1 MNRDDYKPNE
11 SKPAPY
17 KPVRALSR
25 GLALL
30 QILNREGPLSVQ
42 GLSNSSGLN
51 RTTVYRLLETLERD
65 GFVQSGA
72 LSSSLWHLKIGVKSL
87 SEGYDH
93 RDWVTQLGAPV
104 LGKLLKKVIWP
115 TDLAAF
121 DGRGML
127 IRETT
132 HKFSPL
138 SNHRSMVGVRWPVL
152 SSSLG
157 RAFFCY
163 SDEKTRASILRVL
176 KASNDPA
183 DRVAKD
189 QTHVANLVR
198 VTRERGYAQSI
209 DETAQG
215 ISSIAR
221 PVFYRG
227 QVVASINMVFF
238 SSALSPKVAADK
250 HLSDINQAVTEL
262 EENLLDSSDVFKQQL
277 EDQAY

>member
-1 MNRDDYKPNE
+1 
-11 SKPAPY
+11 
-17 KPVRALSR
+17 
-25 GLALL
+25 
-30 QILNREGPLSVQ
+30 
-42 GLSNSSGLN
+42 
-51 RTTVYRLLETLERD
+51 
-65 GFVQSGA
+65 
-72 LSSSLWHLKIGVKSL
+72 
-87 SEGYDH
+87 
-93 RDWVTQLGAPV
+93 

-121 DGRGML
+121 DGKGML

-176 KASNDPA
+176 QASDDPA

-189 QTHVANLVR
+189 HTHVENLIR

-238 SSALSPKVAADK
+238 SSALSPGLAADK
-250 HLSDINQAVTEL
+250 HLSDINQAVAEL

-277 EDQAY
+277 QDKAY

>member
-1 MNRDDYKPNE
+1 MDRDV
-11 SKPAPY
+11 Y

-25 GLALL
+25 GLSLL
-30 QILNREGPLSVQ
+30 QILNREGPLPVQ
-42 GLSNSSGLN
+42 ELSRLSGLN

-72 LSSSLWHLKIGVKSL
+72 LSSSLWHLTMGVKSL

-104 LGKLLKKVIWP
+104 LGQLLKKVVWP

-121 DGRGML
+121 DGKGML

-157 RAFFCY
+157 RAFFCF
-163 SDEKTRASILRVL
+163 SNEKTRASILRIL
-176 KASNDPA
+176 RASDDPG
-183 DRVAKD
+183 DRVAND
-189 QTHVANLVR
+189 QTHVDNLVR
-198 VTRERGYAQSI
+198 ITRERGYAQSI
-209 DETAQG
+209 DETAAG

-238 SSALSPKVAADK
+238 SSALSPQVAAKK
-250 HLSDINQAVTEL
+250 HLTDINEAVAALEESLLNSSDIFT
-262 EENLLDSSDVFKQQL
+262 QQL
-277 EDQAY
+277 EDKTKES

>member
-1 MNRDDYKPNE
+1 MDRDNYKPNE
-11 SKPAPY
+11 SKPVPY

-42 GLSNSSGLN
+42 ELSNSSGLN

-121 DGRGML
+121 DGMGML

-227 QVVASINMVFF
+227 QVVASYNFV
-238 SSALSPKVAADK
+238 
-250 HLSDINQAVTEL
+250 
-262 EENLLDSSDVFKQQL
+262 
-277 EDQAY
+277 

>member
-1 MNRDDYKPNE
+1 MDGE
-11 SKPAPY
+11 VY

-25 GLALL
+25 GLTLL
-30 QILNREGPLSVQ
+30 QVLNREGPLPVQ
-42 GLSNSSGLN
+42 ELARLSGLN

-72 LSSSLWHLKIGVKSL
+72 LSSSLWHLTMEVKSL

-104 LGKLLKKVIWP
+104 LGRLLKKVVWP

-121 DGRGML
+121 DGKGML

-157 RAFFCY
+157 RAFFCF
-163 SDEKTRASILRVL
+163 SNEKTRASILRVL
-176 KASNDPA
+176 RASDDPG
-183 DRVAKD
+183 DRMARD
-189 QTHVANLVR
+189 QTHVDNLVR
-198 VTRERGYAQSI
+198 ITRERGYSQSI
-209 DETAQG
+209 DETAKG

-227 QVVASINMVFF
+227 KVVASINMVFF

-250 HLSDINQAVTEL
+250 HLSDINDAVAEL
-262 EENLLDSSDVFKQQL
+262 EGSLLNSSDVFRQQL
-277 EDQAY
+277 EDRVY

>member
-1 MNRDDYKPNE
+1 MDRDDYKPNE

-198 VTRERGYAQSI
+198 VTRERGYAQSV

-250 HLSDINQAVTEL
+250 HLSDINQAVAEL

>member
-1 MNRDDYKPNE
+1 MRCDVNKSARH
-11 SKPAPY
+11 

-25 GLALL
+25 GLTIL

-42 GLSNSSGLN
+42 ELSNLSALN

-65 GFVQSGA
+65 GFVQSGV
-72 LSSSLWHLKIGVKSL
+72 LSSSLWHLTMDVKSL

-121 DGRGML
+121 DGKGML

-163 SDEKTRASILRVL
+163 SDEKTRTSILRVL
-176 KASNDPA
+176 KTSDDPA

-189 QTHVANLVR
+189 QTHVDSLVR
-198 VTRERGYAQSI
+198 MTRERGYAQSI

-221 PVFYRG
+221 PVFFQG

-238 SSALSPKVAADK
+238 SSALVPKVAADK
-250 HLSDINQAVTEL
+250 HLSEINQAVAEL
-262 EENLLDSSDVFKQQL
+262 EENLMDSSDVFKLQL
-277 EDQAY
+277 EDKPY

>member
-1 MNRDDYKPNE
+1 MDRDLNQPAEY
-11 SKPAPY
+11 KPAPH

-25 GLALL
+25 GLGLL
-30 QILNREGPLSVQ
+30 QVLNREGPLSVQ
-42 GLSNSSGLN
+42 QLSKLSGIN

-72 LSSSLWHLKIGVKSL
+72 LSSSLWHLTIGVKSL

-176 KASNDPA
+176 QASDDPA
-183 DRVAKD
+183 DRIARD
-189 QTHVANLVR
+189 QTHVDNLVR
-198 VTRERGYAQSI
+198 ITKKRGYAQSI

-238 SSALSPKVAADK
+238 SSALSPRVAADK
-250 HLSDINQAVTEL
+250 HLPDINQAVAEL
-262 EENLLDSSDVFKQQL
+262 EGNLLSSSNVFRQQL
-277 EDQAY
+277 EAKAY